1 MEFEWDE
8 RKRLANLAKHGVDF
22 RRVSM
27 VFLLLHIAERDERAD
42 YQEQRWRA
50 VGRLGSEYFVV
61 VYTLR
66 GEVIRI
72 ISAWKGGRR
81 DQARYQTI
89 YD

>member
-22 RRVSM
+22 RRATM
-27 VFLLLHIAERDERAD
+27 VFVHPHIIEVDVRRD
-42 YQEQRWRA
+42 YHEQRWRA
-50 VGRLGSEYFVV
+50 VGRVNEDYFVV
-61 VYTLR
+61 VFTMR

-72 ISAWKGGRR
+72 ISAWRGGRR
-81 DQARYQTI
+81 DQARYQAL